1 MEFVGVE
8 KETEKYAWVNYSG
21 YKGII
26 TQQKQKKFL
35 CVGGE
40 FAGLYKC
47 WAQTT
52 GQGYIEFNNAG
63 RSKNH
68 TMIYV
73 HESLL

>member
-1 MEFVGVE
+1 MEFINIDR
-8 KETEKYAWVNYSG
+8 ETEKYAWVNYSG
-21 YKGII
+21 YKGAI
-26 TQQKQKKFL
+26 TQDKQKKFL

-40 FAGLYKC
+40 FAGLHKC
-47 WAQTT
+47 RAQTR

-63 RSKNH
+63 RSKTH